1 MLKICPCRGCERR
14 DPVCHA
20 KCGDYAE
27 WREEYDKMK
36 AQMAAE
42 FYDPQR
48 VEKEKHFVKCLKL
61 QRRTGF
67 YGN

>member
-1 MLKICPCRGCERR
+1 MLKICPCKGCDSRTA
-14 DPVCHA
+14 VCHG
-20 KCGDYAE
+20 KCKEYTE
-27 WREEYDKMK
+27 WRKEYDKMR

>member
-1 MLKICPCRGCERR
+1 MLTICPCKGCADRTA
-14 DPVCHA
+14 VCHG
-20 KCGDYAE
+20 KCDKYTE
-27 WREEYDKMK
+27 WRIEYDKMK

-48 VEKEKHFVKCLKL
+48 VEKEKNYVKCLKL